1 MFIDK
6 LAFTVQVGIGTEKI
20 LAFCPSESR
29 GRRLSL
35 KPNLVGTATNH
46 IGSSHHTI
54 KYDWGVG
61 SCVSKL
67 VLVVQSV
74 AECNDKIRWK
84 TVVTAT
90 ANTRGRLSEAKQ
102 LTSYLAK
109 GFDSVDTDLCANW
122 HDVLAKMV
130 ST

>member
-6 LAFTVQVGIGTEKI
+6 LAEDPGILPKRKPWST
-20 LAFCPSESR
+20 AW
-29 GRRLSL
+29 L

-61 SCVSKL
+61 SCVSKF

-109 GFDSVDTDLCANW
+109 GSDGVDTDLCANW